1 MLYKEFLK
9 TLAGC
14 PFCKGENRIISDSET
29 AYLTY
34 ALAPYHKH
42 HLLIL
47 PKRHLETAQDITE
60 QEDKDIE
67 HLQQIGMAVLKKLG
81 YSSVTFLEREGKLNE
96 NKSIAHIHY
105 HLIPEVRIG
114 DLDHTGQER
123 RIMNAEEIQETVR
136 DIESHL

>member
-1 MLYKEFLK
+1 MLYKEFLESL
-9 TLAGC
+9 TGC
-14 PFCKGENRIISDSET
+14 PFCEGENRIISDSET

-47 PKRHLETAQDITE
+47 PKRHLESAQEVTE

-67 HLQQIGMAVLKKLG
+67 NLQQIGMMVLKKLG
-81 YSSVTFLEREGKLNE
+81 YSSVTFLEREGRLNE

-114 DLDHTGQER
+114 DMDHSGQER
-123 RIMNAEEIQETVR
+123 RILSDEEIEETMR
-136 DIESHL
+136 DIVPFL